1 MAPAM
6 GNELQHRTVLL
17 EEAVEAL
24 VKRPD
29 GVYVDGTFGRG
40 GHSRAVLGK
49 LGESGRLIAFDKDP
63 LAIAT
68 AQKIEHYEIASYGSA
83 RDWAIQLG
91 LSNHAA
97 TLEKTLAEEKHA
109 DHLLS
114 EISQRANAVAA
125 TV

>member
-68 AQKIEHYEIASYGSA
+68 AQQIADPRFEIVHESFASLRDALAA
-83 RDWAIQLG
+83 RG
-91 LSNHAA
+91 VGR
-97 TLEKTLAEEKHA
+97 
-109 DHLLS
+109 
-114 EISQRANAVAA
+114 EIGRAHV
-125 TV
+125 